1 MIFSILACGKS
12 GEIGKDGKL
21 PWEGRFRKDQQY
33 YLRKTTNQIR
43 VGTRGSI
50 ATLNETRPSY
60 FVSRSPEQPEFCL
73 GVFDW
78 TLMSPKQ
85 ILIEIQKN
93 HPKNDVYVVGGTEWY
108 CSSAYAVDQIFLTR
122 IDQNF
127 EATTYVDLDR
137 LLYNRK
143 LLSKKVVHEAESM
156 TFETWE

>member
-21 PWEGRFRKDQQY
+21 PWEGKFRKDQQY

-43 VGTRGSI
+43 VVTRGSI
-50 ATLNETRPSY
+50 ATLNKTRPSY
-60 FVSRSPEQPEFCL
+60 FVSRSAEQPEFCL

-78 TLMSPKQ
+78 TLMSPEQ
-85 ILIEIQKN
+85 ILTEIQKN
-93 HPKNDVYVVGGTEWY
+93 HPNNDVYVVGGTEWY

-137 LLYNRK
+137 LLYNSK
-143 LLSKKVVHEAESM
+143 LLSKEVVHGVESM

>member
-1 MIFSILACGKS
+1 M
-12 GEIGKDGKL
+12 
-21 PWEGRFRKDQQY
+21 
-33 YLRKTTNQIR
+33 
-43 VGTRGSI
+43 
-50 ATLNETRPSY
+50 
-60 FVSRSPEQPEFCL
+60 SPEQ
-73 GVFDW
+73 
-78 TLMSPKQ
+78 
-85 ILIEIQKN
+85 ILTEIQKN
-93 HPKNDVYVVGGTEWY
+93 HPNNDVYVVGGTEC

>member
-1 MIFSILACGKS
+1 M
-12 GEIGKDGKL
+12 
-21 PWEGRFRKDQQY
+21 
-33 YLRKTTNQIR
+33 
-43 VGTRGSI
+43 
-50 ATLNETRPSY
+50 
-60 FVSRSPEQPEFCL
+60 SPEQ
-73 GVFDW
+73 
-78 TLMSPKQ
+78 
-85 ILIEIQKN
+85 ILTEIQKH
-93 HPKNDVYVVGGTEWY
+93 HPNNDVYVVGGTEWY

>member
-50 ATLNETRPSY
+50 ATLNETRPCY

-78 TLMSPKQ
+78 TLMSPEQ
-85 ILIEIQKN
+85 ILTEIQKN
-93 HPKNDVYVVGGTEWY
+93 HPNNDVYVVGGTEFY
-108 CSSAYAVDQIFLTR
+108 CRSAYAVDQIFLTL
-122 IDQNF
+122 IDHNF

-143 LLSKKVVHEAESM
+143 LLSEEVVHGAESM